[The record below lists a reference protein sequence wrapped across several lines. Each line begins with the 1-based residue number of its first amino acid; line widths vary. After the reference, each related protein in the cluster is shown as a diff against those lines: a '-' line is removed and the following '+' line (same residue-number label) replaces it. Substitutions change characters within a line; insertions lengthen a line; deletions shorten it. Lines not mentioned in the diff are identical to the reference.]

1 VANYAQGLVASP
13 LDNKQ
18 LAAMK
23 AALAKDRRNARLKEE
38 IRNLD
43 FQLRTEHFRR
53 QGMGQRGGWLLLAGG
68 AIFALGLKSAVTLR
82 RRLPRPKAQA
92 LAVAADARLAT
103 IARWSVAAVAVV
115 IAGGAGALAM
125 RVGGVA
131 PAPTTV
137 EESTFP
143 ALEEVRRNWPS
154 FRGPGGQGIS
164 AYTNVPTAW
173 NGKTG
178 EGILWKTPVPLPGEN
193 SPVVWGNRV
202 FLTGADKNK
211 RAVYCF
217 DADSG
222 KLLWTGPVEGI
233 PGSPATPPRVPE
245 ETGYACPTAVTD
257 GQRVYAIFAN
267 GDVAAFDYTGRR
279 AWARNLGVAKSTYG
293 YTSSLSMYQN
303 RVLVLVDQTPVE
315 EGRSK
320 LLALDSGTGRTAW
333 EARRPVRD
341 SWASPVC
348 TTLAGREQVLTIGDP
363 WFIAYDPASGKELW
377 RSKCLGGDVAP
388 SPVGAGGLAM
398 AVQPYAKLVAIRAD
412 GQGDVTETHTAWK
425 FDESIPDIC
434 SPLATGDFVMLLMT
448 NGLLTC
454 VDAKSGKKI
463 WEKDLDTECRASPAL
478 VGDRVY
484 LLVQSGT
491 MVMFEAGR
499 QYKELGRAELGEK
512 ADASPAFL
520 DGRIYIRGLKH
531 LFGIGK
537 K

>member
-1 VANYAQGLVASP
+1 
-13 LDNKQ
+13 
-18 LAAMK
+18 
-23 AALAKDRRNARLKEE
+23 
-38 IRNLD
+38 
-43 FQLRTEHFRR
+43 
-53 QGMGQRGGWLLLAGG
+53 
-68 AIFALGLKSAVTLR
+68 
-82 RRLPRPKAQA
+82 
-92 LAVAADARLAT
+92 
-103 IARWSVAAVAVV
+103 
-115 IAGGAGALAM
+115 
-125 RVGGVA
+125 
-131 PAPTTV
+131 
-137 EESTFP
+137 
-143 ALEEVRRNWPS
+143 
-154 FRGPGGQGIS
+154 
-164 AYTNVPTAW
+164 
-173 NGKTG
+173 
-178 EGILWKTPVPLPGEN
+178 
-193 SPVVWGNRV
+193 
-202 FLTGADKNK
+202 
-211 RAVYCF
+211 
-217 DADSG
+217 
-222 KLLWTGPVEGI
+222 
-233 PGSPATPPRVPE
+233 
-245 ETGYACPTAVTD
+245 VTD